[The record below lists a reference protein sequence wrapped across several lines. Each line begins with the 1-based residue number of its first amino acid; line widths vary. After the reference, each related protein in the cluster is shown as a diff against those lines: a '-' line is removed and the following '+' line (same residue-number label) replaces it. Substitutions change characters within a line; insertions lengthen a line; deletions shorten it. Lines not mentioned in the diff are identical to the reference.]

1 MDLTKF
7 LPSLGSGFCVSVWR
21 RHRCLSDL
29 GVVMVIMVV
38 MVLEEGR
45 KTPALEDL
53 LSGSRKRISGLSS
66 AVG

>member
-38 MVLEEGR
+38 GGR
-45 KTPALEDL
+45 KKTPALEDL

-66 AVG
+66 SVG

>member
-1 MDLTKF
+1 M
-7 LPSLGSGFCVSVWR
+7 
-21 RHRCLSDL
+21 SDL